1 MSTENSQK
9 GNVLAIGVC
18 FALFFMIAFVT
29 NFAGAMGP
37 ILKSQFGASN
47 MASQFGSAANFFAYF
62 FMGIP
67 GGLILKRK
75 GYKFTSLLAAAVGFL
90 GVGVQLAAAYCGKE
104 SAFTVYVAGAF
115 VAGFSMCLLNLVV
128 NPLLN
133 TLGGGGNKGNQ
144 LVQFG
149 CSLNSIGATL
159 SPMIL
164 GWLVGGEISKAH
176 VGQAVPALVIA
187 MAIFA
192 AAFVVIA
199 LSQIPEP
206 HLETAEEKANRT
218 SVLKDIAATLK
229 FRHFTLGALAIFTY
243 IVIESGIPNMA
254 NLYMT
259 DIQEVRD
266 AATGEVVQK
275 EISVEEA
282 ADLTAKAAAEKEKAD
297 AAVEA
302 AGKAAAEKAK
312 AEGKDEKAARKAAE
326 KEEAKKYVL
335 KPGDQFAT
343 VKWQKEGEKDFTTLK
358 PESKGKED
366 VVKADAKGKFVQV
379 TSKVSDSY
387 VGAAIAG
394 SVVAVYWFCM
404 MLGRLAGGVIGA
416 KVSSR
421 VQISVCSVMGIALM
435 LVTMYLPFKMVTI
448 CGLTFPTAMVTMAL
462 CGLFT
467 SVMWG
472 GIFNMAAE
480 GLGKYVPMGSG
491 IFMAMVVGGLLL
503 PVQGLVADTVGILN
517 SYWMTIG
524 LFAYV
529 LFYALVGSRVSKRA
543 D

>member
-1 MSTENSQK
+1 MSQENNQK
-9 GNVLAIGVC
+9 GNVLAIGIM
-18 FALFFMIAFVT
+18 FMLFFMIAFVT
-29 NFAGAMGP
+29 NFAGSMG
-37 ILKSQFGASN
+37 IIVKNQFQASN
-47 MASQFGSAANFFAYF
+47 ALSQLGSAANFFAYF

-75 GYKFTSLLAAAVGFL
+75 GYKFTALLAVAIGIA
-90 GVGVQLAAAYCGKE
+90 GVGVQLASGYVGSFA
-104 SAFTVYVAGAF
+104 VYVTGAF
-115 VAGFSMCLLNLVV
+115 IAGFSMCLLNLVV

-159 SPMIL
+159 APVIL
-164 GWLVGGEISKAH
+164 GYLIGGEVAKAQ
-176 VGQAVPALVIA
+176 VSDAAPALIIA
-187 MAIFA
+187 IAIFVV
-192 AAFVVIA
+192 AFIVLA

-218 SVLKDIAATLK
+218 PVFEDIAATLK
-229 FRHFTLGALAIFTY
+229 FRHFTLGALAIFFY

-259 DIQEVRD
+259 
-266 AATGEVVQK
+266 T
-275 EISVEEA
+275 
-282 ADLTAKAAAEKEKAD
+282 EKI
-297 AAVEA
+297 
-302 AGKAAAEKAK
+302 G
-312 AEGKDEKAARKAAE
+312 
-326 KEEAKKYVL
+326 EAKN
-335 KPGDQFAT
+335 PAF
-343 VKWQKEGEKDFTTLK
+343 
-358 PESKGKED
+358 
-366 VVKADAKGKFVQV
+366 
-379 TSKVSDSY
+379 
-387 VGAAIAG
+387 VGAVVAG

-404 MLGRLAGGVIGA
+404 MIGRLLGGVIGG

-421 VQISVCSVMGIALM
+421 VQITVCSAMGIVCM
-435 LVTMYLPFKMVTI
+435 LAAMYLPVKMVTV
-448 CGLTFPTAMVTMAL
+448 CGKEFPLAMCAMAF

-503 PVQGLVADTVGILN
+503 PVQGLVADKVGILN
-517 SYWMTIG
+517 SYWFTIA
-524 LFAYV
+524 LLAYV

-543 D
+543 EA